1 MREWSLENEVERF
14 VSEARKRQDKKD
26 KTNEEWRRQEKEKL
40 IEEKPKK
47 INGNE
52 LEEELKERK
61 QKRLNI
67 HIYYENG
74 MYRRKEDVMEVME
87 RRLKVRI
94 EPMRVKFQ
102 KGRQIIIESAN
113 EKEKRD
119 ILGRRK
125 IMKGTGVWVG
135 KEKTSRELEVERW
148 IRRKAKWEQSN
159 GNVTEVE
166 GKKIKIREVW
176 WCWNKKKENWNYESG
191 RMMRKRSEEW
201 VQKETQRPRRERTKI
216 KEESKKIEGK

>member
-135 KEKTSRELEVERW
+135 EEKTSRELEVERW
-148 IRRKAKWEQSN
+148 IRRKAKLEQSN

-166 GKKIKIREVW
+166 GKKIKIGEVW
-176 WCWNKKKENWNYESG
+176 WCWNEKKGELEL
-191 RMMRKRSEEW
+191 
-201 VQKETQRPRRERTKI
+201 
-216 KEESKKIEGK
+216 